1 MVHRPAPEAPICTMT
16 SGWQEDVLGVRY
28 VPESSFWMLAAGIR
42 SRLTESVQRTTLTR
56 AHQSGA

>member
-1 MVHRPAPEAPICTMT
+1 MT